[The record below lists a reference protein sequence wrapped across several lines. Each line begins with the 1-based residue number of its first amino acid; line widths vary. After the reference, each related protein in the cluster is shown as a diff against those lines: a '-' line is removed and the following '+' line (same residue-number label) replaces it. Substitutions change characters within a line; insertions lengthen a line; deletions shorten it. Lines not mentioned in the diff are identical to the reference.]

1 MMAMMREWV
10 SVNGAKVR
18 QRIVRQKTT
27 IARIGTLP
35 EAFYHEV
42 LWATATKGCNGAIGC
57 KQESMESD
65 TDKTDEVLE
74 YHTDANE
81 QETIQNE
88 IVNEANFLLGANL
101 QFGRPI
107 KFDWKFSLKVFKG
120 R

>member
-1 MMAMMREWV
+1 
-10 SVNGAKVR
+10 
-18 QRIVRQKTT
+18 
-27 IARIGTLP
+27 
-35 EAFYHEV
+35 
-42 LWATATKGCNGAIGC
+42 
-57 KQESMESD
+57 MESD

-107 KFDWKFSLKVFKG
+107 KFD
-120 R
+120 

>member
-1 MMAMMREWV
+1 
-10 SVNGAKVR
+10 
-18 QRIVRQKTT
+18 
-27 IARIGTLP
+27 
-35 EAFYHEV
+35 
-42 LWATATKGCNGAIGC
+42 
-57 KQESMESD
+57 MESD

-88 IVNEANFLLGANL
+88 IVNEANFLLGANS